1 MSLQKLSCGIKG
13 VSAGLSLSCKTG
25 TCDARRSS
33 VRGGGGLSPGLP
45 ALESEGT
52 NLQSS
57 HSCTSPSLRLDSA
70 SRLGIQSPT
79 ILHRPSHNA
88 LHSPLPALQLAFP
101 PLRRRS
107 PRPPATSNTPEL
119 PQRRALTWRPV
130 HCGLLRASFNSA
142 HDATSTLAAVFGA
155 LASLPPD
162 PAERGAMLCRTS
174 YQQWHQQSKLSDWH
188 IQPIWQISPALYQR
202 LVTPSGRGNEDG
214 RLE

>member
-1 MSLQKLSCGIKG
+1 MCSPTSTRP
-13 VSAGLSLSCKTG
+13 S
-25 TCDARRSS
+25 RSS
-33 VRGGGGLSPGLP
+33 NCT
-45 ALESEGT
+45 ALESMGT
-52 NLQSS
+52 NLQST

-142 HDATSTLAAVFGA
+142 HDATSTLTAIFGA

-162 PAERGAMLCRTS
+162 PAERGAMPCRTS
-174 YQQWHQQSKLSDWH
+174 FRTVASATSRVVRCQANSVTG
-188 IQPIWQISPALYQR
+188 ISS
-202 LVTPSGRGNEDG
+202 PSGRF
-214 RLE
+214 RLHCTSASSRRVEEATKTDVWSSVPT